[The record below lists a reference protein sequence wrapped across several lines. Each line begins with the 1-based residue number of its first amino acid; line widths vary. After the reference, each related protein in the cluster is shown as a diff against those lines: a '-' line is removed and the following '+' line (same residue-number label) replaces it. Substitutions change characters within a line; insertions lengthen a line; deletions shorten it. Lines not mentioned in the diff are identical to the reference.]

1 MSDGLQTLQA
11 QLERLQRGFDD
22 NYRDAAPER
31 ATEVEDLLAIEI
43 AGHPYALRV
52 RELNGLYEDRA
63 ITALP
68 GAPSELLGL
77 AAVRGG
83 LVAVYDLASLI
94 GYAAGDDPRLF
105 VAARGTSIAFAFR
118 TLAGHRRV
126 TPEELAKREGDR
138 DPWSVEVMREADRT
152 RPILELTAL
161 VRELERRCI
170 PDSTQESD

>member
-1 MSDGLQTLQA
+1 MSDGLATLQA

-22 NYRDAAPER
+22 AYREAIPER
-31 ATEVEDLLAIEI
+31 ARELEDLLAIEI
-43 AGHPYALRV
+43 SGHPYALRV
-52 RELNGLYEDRA
+52 RELNGLYEDRS

-68 GAPSELLGL
+68 GAPRELLGL

-94 GYAAGDDPRLF
+94 GYARADDPRLF
-105 VAARGTSIAFAFR
+105 VGARGTSVAFAFR

-126 TPEELAKREGDR
+126 TRDKLAKREGDGK
-138 DPWSVEVMREADRT
+138 PWSVEVMREADQT

-161 VRELERRCI
+161 VRELERRCTTN
-170 PDSTQESD
+170 PTQESD